1 MGHKGPVI
9 YGLGASGSS
18 GLEPNRNQSI
28 NQTFKNLKT
37 VAFVDLIPRIFDRQI
52 SMSWRY
58 IIKME
63 EVHSQKKRIHHSYQ
77 CVNVRISN
85 HTFMILFLSDT
96 ERSLRI
102 GSNSGVTSSS
112 ESPSSGYSVSFV
124 PLFSLLANF
133 FPRLFSRFTGVN
145 QTGSRGKSHSVK
157 LIC

>member
-1 MGHKGPVI
+1 MR
-9 YGLGASGSS
+9 SRTQS
-18 GLEPNRNQSI
+18 QSI
-28 NQTFKNLKT
+28 NQTFTSLKT
-37 VAFVDLIPRIFDRQI
+37 VAFIDLIPRIFIRHV
-52 SMSWRY
+52 SMSCSY

-63 EVHSQKKRIHHSYQ
+63 EVHSQKKEFTI
-77 CVNVRISN
+77 VINVRISN

-102 GSNSGVTSSS
+102 GSNSGATPTS
-112 ESPSSGYSVSFV
+112 ETPSSGYSVSFV

-157 LIC
+157 LMLLVKLTHSNCNRADIY